1 MIESVPTFG
10 LVEQSREKRSWT
22 LSVQPDALVLETAG
36 GPTYSLPHA
45 TARAALDIDA
55 LVQFGMLKLRLDR
68 PISFRHQPDVQ
79 QAVLQWIGPPT
90 RDELVQSLKR
100 RYGRANLIIGVVM
113 IVISTPWLFP
123 SWFLTVATDAKA
135 DAFDWL
141 LMIWGAGNLVCYAVT
156 RLAPHRILFVLDGA
170 FQLAISA
177 WWSAGI
183 VTGQR
188 HWAWSFVPLL
198 AVFGMKLA
206 YRQYRRFAQL

>member
-22 LSVQPDALVLETAG
+22 LALQPDAIILETAG
-36 GPTYSLPHA
+36 GPQYSLPRA
-45 TARAALDIDA
+45 NVRAALDIDA
-55 LVQFGMLKLRLDR
+55 LVQFGVLKLRLDR

-123 SWFLTVATDAKA
+123 SWFLTVATDAQ
-135 DAFDWL
+135 
-141 LMIWGAGNLVCYAVT
+141 LV
-156 RLAPHRILFVLDGA
+156 HI
-170 FQLAISA
+170 
-177 WWSAGI
+177 
-183 VTGQR
+183 
-188 HWAWSFVPLL
+188 
-198 AVFGMKLA
+198 
-206 YRQYRRFAQL
+206 RRSSTPSKPRA